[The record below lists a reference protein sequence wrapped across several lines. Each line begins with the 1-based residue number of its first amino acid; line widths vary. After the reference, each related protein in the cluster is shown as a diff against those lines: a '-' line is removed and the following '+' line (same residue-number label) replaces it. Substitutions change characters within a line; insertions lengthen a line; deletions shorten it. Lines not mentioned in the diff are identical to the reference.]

1 MKKLLLTLVAL
12 LALVTTVKAQNIVQ
26 VNSGELRQLCVGEG
40 QRAYHKVMAKFC
52 YYKPGGRIAA
62 GQKVKAWVDDR
73 DATLWG
79 HNNTDTDDLIVY
91 VKYVDKNGKE
101 HKIYP
106 RLPKGTLP
114 NHNAQKLA
122 SNASYV
128 IEVGWGR

>member
-1 MKKLLLTLVAL
+1 MKKFLLTLVAL
-12 LALVTTVKAQNIVQ
+12 VAMNMSVCAQNIVQ
-26 VNSGELRQLCVGEG
+26 VSSSEVRQLCVGEG
-40 QRAYHKVMAKFC
+40 SRAFHKVMAKYC
-52 YYKPGGRIAA
+52 YYKPGGRVAG

-79 HNNTDTDDLIVY
+79 HNNTDTDNLIVY

-106 RLPKGTLP
+106 RLPKGSLP
-114 NHNAQKLA
+114 NNNAQNSA